1 MVSEKNN
8 ELSQRP
14 IIARIAYDHRTVSIS
29 HHRLQFYWK
38 NEIKTLSNVAT
49 FDPLSIDYPL
59 FQFFFTLP
67 KLHPS
72 VCDWRYANSN
82 SPHLLGFQFIFVLIF
97 KVEFFK
103 PPFLSSMKSSSK
115 VNLIF
120 RCSFIRGLNSCRNNI
135 LNSLVKRKQVNSWYK
150 KKKKRSC
157 YTKEIE
163 EDNVKICQAK
173 YKGIAVDRRLFK
185 DSQRFVRHNDNTM
198 YHFPTVEI
206 SLESHLSNKRKH
218 HYLLFI
224 L

>member
-38 NEIKTLSNVAT
+38 NEIKTLSSVAT

-72 VCDWRYANSN
+72 VCDWRYANST

-103 PPFLSSMKSSSK
+103 PPFLSSIESSSK

-150 KKKKRSC
+150 KKKK
-157 YTKEIE
+157 KE
-163 EDNVKICQAK
+163 V
-173 YKGIAVDRRLFK
+173 VT
-185 DSQRFVRHNDNTM
+185 QR
-198 YHFPTVEI
+198 
-206 SLESHLSNKRKH
+206 K
-218 HYLLFI
+218 
-224 L
+224 